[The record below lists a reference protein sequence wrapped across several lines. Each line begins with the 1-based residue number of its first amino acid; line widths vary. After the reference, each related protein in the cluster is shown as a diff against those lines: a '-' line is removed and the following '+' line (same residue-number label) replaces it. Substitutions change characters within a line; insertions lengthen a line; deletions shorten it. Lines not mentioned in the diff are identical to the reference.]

1 MLERN
6 AVRSEM
12 RQMIKAEK
20 RRSAKEF
27 VFTAEEYAALHQYE
41 GGKEFSLNGDMYDVV
56 SKEVRNGKV
65 ILTAYFDHKETSLL
79 GKFVAMFEEDNR
91 TTHHYQKRIHLPEFV
106 WQESLLLS
114 TPAVT
119 FVSLQCST
127 SKPVSYITETQ
138 SPPPDF
144 IVV

>member
-1 MLERN
+1 MLERQ

-20 RRSAKEF
+20 RRWAKEF
-27 VFTAEEYAALHQYE
+27 VFTAEEYAVLHKYE

-56 SKEVRNGKV
+56 SKEVRNGKI

-79 GKFVAMFEEDNR
+79 GKFVTIFEEDSR
-91 TTHHYQKRIHLPEFV
+91 TSHHYQKRIHLPEFV
-106 WQESLLLS
+106 WQESFLLS
-114 TPAVT
+114 MPPAT
-119 FVSLQCST
+119 FISFHPST
-127 SKPVSYITETQ
+127 NKPVLHITETQ